1 VRIPQTTG
9 VELLLLKF
17 YTGHARN
24 TSPAETGLFYDK
36 YFMRIHELITEQ
48 EDFDLATWL
57 RQWSTRDSVKQN
69 AEWYAQKYP
78 RVPIGRGMG
87 TISWPFANMLERTG
101 IMATTPLD
109 SMTLSRGGW
118 APNEIFYRLSNG
130 QMQLTDE
137 QSWKILKSMDERYQV
152 NPVKVETE
160 FTDLA
165 VKHGQ
170 RLKPVGVQ
178 EMPHVNLPI
187 PTPPKMAS
195 GGGGNGGYN
204 GAKPNLSQPGVGGT
218 SQNFNP
224 FTI

>member
-1 VRIPQTTG
+1 
-9 VELLLLKF
+9 
-17 YTGHARN
+17 
-24 TSPAETGLFYDK
+24 
-36 YFMRIHELITEQ
+36 MRIHELITEQ

-57 RQWSTRDSVKQN
+57 RQWSTRDHVKQN

-78 RVPIGRGMG
+78 RVPLANGT

-137 QSWKILKSMDERYQV
+137 QAWKILKSMDERYQV
-152 NPVKVETE
+152 DPVKVETE
-160 FTDLA
+160 FRNSA
-165 VKHGQ
+165 AKHGQ

-178 EMPHVNLPI
+178 EMPRVNLPI
-187 PTPPKMAS
+187 PTPPKIT
-195 GGGGNGGYN
+195 GGGGDYS
-204 GAKPNLSQPGVGGT
+204 GAKPSITTPRLPGGNG

-224 FTI
+224 FKI